1 MITASRRKTSSR
13 SSRQRSA
20 HPFVFSPRSN
30 APSQHSSGNEKAEKD
45 AEKDTDAKL
54 KEIKQIGDKSG
65 KNVIDQ
71 LLRAVSDVQPVA
83 PDRVEQPVA

>member
-1 MITASRRKTSSR
+1 MST
-13 SSRQRSA
+13 
-20 HPFVFSPRSN
+20 VFSRRSN
-30 APSQHSSGNEKAEKD
+30 AHSQHSSGNEKAEKD